1 MTGTLTM
8 NRFAFLTVL
17 AALCAAGFSSSARAA
32 DPVKI
37 GDYQNWSAYKMI
49 DSDGSKVC
57 YMSGAPA
64 KKEGKYKGRGD
75 QVFALV
81 TDRPAENT
89 KDVFSYVAGYT
100 YKPGSEVKLKIDG
113 QSFSLFTQDET
124 AWAPDAATDAKIA
137 AALRKGSSMV
147 VIGTTSRGNQ
157 STDTFSLKGSSSA
170 HDAMTKEC
178 GSK

>member
-1 MTGTLTM
+1 M

-17 AALCAAGFSSSARAA
+17 AALSAVGFSASARAA

-37 GDYQNWSAYKMI
+37 GDYNGWSAYKLV

-57 YMSGAPA
+57 YMSGAPD

-75 QVFALV
+75 QVFALI
-81 TDRPAENT
+81 TNRPAEGT

-100 YKPGSEVKLKIDG
+100 YKPGSEVKVKIGD
-113 QSFSLFTQDET
+113 QTFSLFTQDET

-137 AALRKGSSMV
+137 QALRKGSSMV
-147 VIGTTSRGNQ
+147 VIGTTSKGNQ

-178 GSK
+178 GAK